1 MKIEQKGIL
10 NKQGNVYH
18 AFIIE
23 AGLLQWGRGL
33 IILFSLLFFIC
44 LIFFGTK
51 KKEVY
56 VLEPLRKVLQNL
68 SESLFTQF

>member
-23 AGLLQWGRGL
+23 AGLLQWGQGL
-33 IILFSLLFFIC
+33 IILFSLLF
-44 LIFFGTK
+44 L
-51 KKEVY
+51 Y
-56 VLEPLRKVLQNL
+56 V
-68 SESLFTQF
+68 